1 MVLQSLDRGMLALKL
16 LAEKGALSV
25 TELAKEMGVDKS
37 TVSRVLET
45 LRKHDMV
52 QLEKNSRKYHLGFRL
67 MYLGER
73 MASSIEII
81 DIARPVLMEVSR
93 YLGQSVHLCAYNKAS
108 VYVIDQIVSSLPY
121 TMSARIGMIEPLHSS
136 SVGKCILA
144 YRTEQRREE
153 ILEDYEMTP
162 YTERTITDKDALREE
177 LERIRQ
183 RGYSLDDEEMFLNVR
198 CIAVPIFDYHGS
210 VRYSIGISGPLGL
223 MSGENLEL
231 YKKQLIQAAK
241 KIGAKLK

>member
-37 TVSRVLET
+37 TVSRILET

-52 QLEKNSRKYHLGFRL
+52 QMEKNSRKYHLGFRL

-81 DIARPVLMEVSR
+81 DTARPVLMEVSR

-210 VRYSIGISGPLGL
+210 VRYSIGISGPLGI

-231 YKKQLIQAAK
+231 YKKQLVQAAK

>member
-1 MVLQSLDRGMLALKL
+1 MVLQSLDRGMLVLKL
-16 LAEKGALSV
+16 LAEKGGLSV
-25 TELAKEMGVDKS
+25 TELAKEMEVDKS

-45 LRKHDMV
+45 LRRHDMV
-52 QLEKNSRKYHLGFRL
+52 QSDKTTRKYQLGFRL

-73 MASSIEII
+73 MSNGIAII

-144 YRTEQRREE
+144 YRTERRREE
-153 ILEDYEMTP
+153 ILSDYEMTA
-162 YTERTITDKDALREE
+162 YTERTITDKDMLRKE
-177 LERIRQ
+177 LERIRKE
-183 RGYSLDDEEMFLNVR
+183 RYALDDEEMFLNVR
-198 CIAVPIFDYHGS
+198 CIAVPIFDYHGE
-210 VRYSIGISGPLGL
+210 VRYAIGISGPLGI

-231 YKKQLIQAAK
+231 YKERLIQAAK
-241 KIGAKLK
+241 RIGGKLK

>member
-25 TELAKEMGVDKS
+25 TELAKERGVDKS

-52 QLEKNSRKYHLGFRL
+52 QLENNSRKYHLGFRL

-210 VRYSIGISGPLGL
+210 VRYSIGISGPLGI

-231 YKKQLIQAAK
+231 YKKQLVQAAK

>member
-1 MVLQSLDRGMLALKL
+1 
-16 LAEKGALSV
+16 
-25 TELAKEMGVDKS
+25 
-37 TVSRVLET
+37 
-45 LRKHDMV
+45 
-52 QLEKNSRKYHLGFRL
+52 
-67 MYLGER
+67 
-73 MASSIEII
+73 
-81 DIARPVLMEVSR
+81 MEVSR

-210 VRYSIGISGPLGL
+210 VRYSIGISGPLGI

-231 YKKQLIQAAK
+231 YKKQLVQAAK

>member
-1 MVLQSLDRGMLALKL
+1 MK
-16 LAEKGALSV
+16 
-25 TELAKEMGVDKS
+25 
-37 TVSRVLET
+37 LET
-45 LRKHDMV
+45 VLAAAVAGETLDDGTLAFLLGLETPAELEALYRAAYAVKLRYV
-52 QLEKNSRKYHLGFRL
+52 GNQ
-67 MYLGER
+67 
-73 MASSIEII
+73 
-81 DIARPVLMEVSR
+81 
-93 YLGQSVHLCAYNKAS
+93 VHLRGLVEISNICRKNCFYCGIRSGNAKVARFA
-108 VYVIDQIVSSLPY
+108 
-121 TMSARIGMIEPLHSS
+121 MS
-136 SVGKCILA
+136 
-144 YRTEQRREE
+144 REE

-210 VRYSIGISGPLGL
+210 VRYSIGISGPLGI

-231 YKKQLIQAAK
+231 YKKQLVQAAK

>member
-16 LAEKGALSV
+16 LTEKGALSV

-210 VRYSIGISGPLGL
+210 VRYSIGISGPLGI

-231 YKKQLIQAAK
+231 YKKQLVQAAK

>member
-16 LAEKGALSV
+16 IAEKGALSV

-73 MASSIEII
+73 MACSIGII

-121 TMSARIGMIEPLHSS
+121 TMSARSGMIEPLHSS

-210 VRYSIGISGPLGL
+210 VRYSIGISGPLGI

-231 YKKQLIQAAK
+231 YKKQLVQAAK

>member
-210 VRYSIGISGPLGL
+210 VRYSIGISGPLGI

-231 YKKQLIQAAK
+231 YKKQLVQAAK

>member
-16 LAEKGALSV
+16 IAEKGALSV

-162 YTERTITDKDALREE
+162 YLTITDPCG
-177 LERIRQ
+177 IPS
-183 RGYSLDDEEMFLNVR
+183 GYR
-198 CIAVPIFDYHGS
+198 AP
-210 VRYSIGISGPLGL
+210 
-223 MSGENLEL
+223 
-231 YKKQLIQAAK
+231 
-241 KIGAKLK
+241 

>member
-16 LAEKGALSV
+16 IAEKGALSV

-210 VRYSIGISGPLGL
+210 VRYSIGISGPLGI

-231 YKKQLIQAAK
+231 YKKQLVQAAK

>member
-16 LAEKGALSV
+16 IAEKGALSV

-153 ILEDYEMTP
+153 ILEDYEMAP

-183 RGYSLDDEEMFLNVR
+183 RGYSLDDEEVFLNVR

-210 VRYSIGISGPLGL
+210 VRYSIGISGPLGI

-231 YKKQLIQAAK
+231 YKKQLVQAAK

>member
-52 QLEKNSRKYHLGFRL
+52 KKKKNSRKYHLGFRL

-210 VRYSIGISGPLGL
+210 VRYSIGISGPLGI

-231 YKKQLIQAAK
+231 YKKQLVQAAK